1 MIDSTGYQKLL
12 DKFFLNLIEISLF
25 AIGILVIVFVLLFL
39 IKKIIANKRSIR
51 SINNTDEE
59 NEDFWNVSDIYIDKL
74 LYYEE
79 LIKNYELREK
89 LQNIANIS
97 QTLIL
102 KYKGSIETNKKVKK
116 YFTYYLFEIYKLVEK
131 YVEIEKISNKT
142 ENMIQAQQKIF
153 ITIDYAEKCFEKFLM
168 ESFDNIITEI
178 NVDTQV
184 LNQMLNRL

>member
-1 MIDSTGYQKLL
+1 MIDSTGYQKLY
-12 DKFFLNLIEISLF
+12 DKFFDLIEKSLLI
-25 AIGILVIVFVLLFL
+25 AIGFLVIVFALSFL
-39 IKKIIANKRSIR
+39 IKKINANKRSNS
-51 SINNTDEE
+51 SINNTYEK
-59 NEDFWNVSDIYIDKL
+59 NEDFWNVLDVYISKL

-79 LIKNYELREK
+79 LIKNYELREN
-89 LQNIANIS
+89 LQNIASIS

-102 KYKGSIETNKKVKK
+102 KYKGSSETNKKVKK
-116 YFTYYLFEIYKLVEK
+116 YFTYYLCEIYKLVER
-131 YVEIEKISNKT
+131 YVEIEKIPKKT
-142 ENMIQAQQKIF
+142 ESMIQAQQKIF

>member
-12 DKFFLNLIEISLF
+12 DKFFLDLIEISLF
-25 AIGILVIVFVLLFL
+25 AIGFLVIVFVLLFL
-39 IKKIIANKRSIR
+39 IKKIIANKRSNR
-51 SINNTDEE
+51 SINNADEE
-59 NEDFWNVSDIYIDKL
+59 NEDFWNASDIYINKL

-102 KYKGSIETNKKVKK
+102 KYKGSSETNKKVKK